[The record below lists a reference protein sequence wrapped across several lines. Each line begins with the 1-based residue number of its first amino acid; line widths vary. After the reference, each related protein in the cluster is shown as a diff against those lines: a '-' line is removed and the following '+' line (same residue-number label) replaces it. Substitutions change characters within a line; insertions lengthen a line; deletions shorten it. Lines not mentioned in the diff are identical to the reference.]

1 MYEEKCKKK
10 GRALILNI
18 SKIVQQLQSNTYK
31 TTDGLS
37 EDIFLLVS
45 TLTPL
50 INVDLFIVD
59 NKSRVLLAYRD
70 DEYCGTG
77 WHIPGGIIR
86 HKEKIEERI
95 QKTAIQELGAEVNF
109 MPQPIKIVQ
118 QLLDQRVRD
127 HFISLLF
134 KCTVTEKFD
143 IERKNYGL
151 EETTSGYLK
160 WFDEYPNSINESMNT
175 LVYSQSAYFDFLQEW
190 FKSKKF

>member
-1 MYEEKCKKK
+1 M
-10 GRALILNI
+10 NI
-18 SKIVQQLQSNTYK
+18 SKIVQHLQSNTYK
-31 TTDGLS
+31 TTDGLA
-37 EDIFLLVS
+37 EDVFLLVS

-95 QKTAIQELGAEVNF
+95 QITAIQELGAEVNF

-143 IERKNYGL
+143 IERQNYGL

-160 WFDEYPNSINESMNT
+160 WFDEYPKSINESMNT

-190 FKSKKF
+190 FKSKRF